1 MSNLFS
7 LHVVMAVNSEF
18 YYAKN
23 GWMPWPNIPS
33 DMKRF
38 KNLTQEKVVV
48 MGRKTYEQLPQGVI
62 SRMSVVVVLS
72 KSGNVKVDHRHV
84 LVLDDI
90 EKIRAEVD
98 TFLQAEPT
106 DSIPEYMFIGG
117 GELLAQVTQYVRN
130 WTITLVQYTIGS
142 KENAHKLNDETLLA
156 IGFPVR
162 SMPHF
167 VSGMRFHHYVG
178 SRVDPAPTVVV
189 TPEYVHILHDTELS
203 PEAVGGWQTLSFLLT
218 IVVCFLMGMH
228 YTAMVASIVWALWLN
243 FLLKNAVESHLEY
256 VERETC
262 VNRLR

>member
-1 MSNLFS
+1 MNNLFS
-7 LHVVMAVNSEF
+7 LHVVMALNSEF

-38 KNLTQEKVVV
+38 KNLIHDRVVV
-48 MGRKTYEQLPQGVI
+48 MGRKTYEQLPPGVI
-62 SRMSVVVVLS
+62 SRMLVVVVLS
-72 KSGNVKVDHRHV
+72 KSGNVKVDHEHV
-84 LVLDDI
+84 LVLNDI
-90 EKIRAEVD
+90 EKIRTEVD
-98 TFLQAEPT
+98 AFLQADPT
-106 DSIPEYMFIGG
+106 SAAPEYMFIGG
-117 GELLAQVTQYVRN
+117 GELLAHVTQYVRD

-142 KENAHKLNDETLLA
+142 TENAHKINDETLLA

-162 SMPHF
+162 SIPHL

-189 TPEYVHILHDTELS
+189 TPEYVHILHNTELS
-203 PEAVGGWQTLSFLLT
+203 PEAAGVWQTVSFLLT
-218 IVVCFLMGMH
+218 IVVCFGMGMH

-243 FLLKNAVESHLEY
+243 FLLNNAVKSHFEY
-256 VERETC
+256 AERETC